1 MQPDR
6 HLWTILWPLVRVDNL
21 TMGSCNHFI
30 SCSLTRGCCWD
41 HHRARQR
48 SNLTPLAAT
57 PWQLRWHASHFH
69 MLIRSMFIHIYIYIQ
84 RQKKQGGGG
93 SSSKA
98 TLWEGG
104 HRMVGLARWPG
115 MISPRVCD
123 ALASSL
129 DCLPTLLAL
138 AGVKLP
144 TDRVYDG
151 IDLAPVLFKGIEQG
165 HTNLFHPNKRSS

>member
-1 MQPDR
+1 M
-6 HLWTILWPLVRVDNL
+6 LL
-21 TMGSCNHFI
+21 GS
-30 SCSLTRGCCWD
+30 SS
-41 HHRARQR
+41 R
-48 SNLTPLAAT
+48 STALKFNSPGSNPLATAVACISFSYADT
-57 PWQLRWHASHFH
+57 EHVHT
-69 MLIRSMFIHIYIYIQ
+69 HIYIYIQ

>member
-48 SNLTPLAAT
+48 SDDSPGSNLLATAVACISFSYADT
-57 PWQLRWHASHFH
+57 EHV
-69 MLIRSMFIHIYIYIQ
+69 HIYTYIQ

-93 SSSKA
+93 SSSKT

-129 DCLPTLLAL
+129 DCLPTILAL